1 MWSRLPAIVQWSEL
15 FRRPSAARRKKMFR
29 VIVAM
34 IIASAATAA
43 GQILIRKGMQSVG
56 SLETYAPMALVSY
69 FGHALLNPYV
79 ILGTILNGVFYF
91 LLIASLSWAE
101 VTIAVPFTALEYG
114 FAAVLAITILQEVVP
129 PVRWAGI
136 VLVMVGVLLITI
148 SGEPTAAPSSGV
160 VIGEQGK

>member
-1 MWSRLPAIVQWSEL
+1 ML
-15 FRRPSAARRKKMFR
+15 R

-43 GQILIRKGMQSVG
+43 GQILIRKGMQDIG
-56 SLETYAPMALVSY
+56 SLETYAPLAVISY

-79 ILGTILNGVFYF
+79 ILGTVLNGIFYF

-101 VTIAVPFTALEYG
+101 VTIAVPFTALEYV

-129 PVRWAGI
+129 PIRWAGI
-136 VLVMVGVLLITI
+136 VLVVLGVLLVTV
-148 SGEPTAAPSSGV
+148 SGEPSAAPSAAVAIS
-160 VIGEQGK
+160 EQAE

>member
-1 MWSRLPAIVQWSEL
+1 
-15 FRRPSAARRKKMFR
+15 MFR
-29 VIVAM
+29 VVVAM

-43 GQILIRKGMQSVG
+43 GQILIRKGMQDIG
-56 SLETYAPMALVSY
+56 SLEVYAPGALVSY
-69 FGHALLNPYV
+69 FWQALTNPYV
-79 ILGTILNGVFYF
+79 IVGTILNGIFYF

-136 VLVMVGVLLITI
+136 VLVMMGVLLITV
-148 SGEPTAAPSSGV
+148 SGEPTAAPSVGIV
-160 VIGEQGK
+160 VGERGK